1 MRNVRNKIDE
11 HENGS
16 LKITRVDAGGA
27 QTDEIWRAD
36 AEGMAGTAE
45 EVSHIVGTEG
55 RFLVDLLDEKGR
67 KIARSTVKIKGTAE
81 EETYIRPP
89 IPTQNP
95 TFQPSMGSEFR
106 GIPRNFGEFMQF
118 QEQERTRNELSE
130 IKRSIDQQKNVADQ
144 GWLQNTIQTLQG
156 EVNALRI
163 NALSAEREAYKRGFE
178 DGKERGED
186 SQSGELDFKG
196 LGDLLKNLRPQVTAP
211 AMAEGDTPSLD
222 LRKLLSMILKGEVS
236 PRGAVAMIT
245 TIYGEETKRAIAAKK
260 MDILREASTDPELS
274 SLANGNAG
282 DLLKELGEA
291 LDS

>member
-1 MRNVRNKIDE
+1 MKNVRNKIDD

-27 QTDEIWRAD
+27 QTDEIWKTD
-36 AEGMAGTAE
+36 AAGMAGTAE
-45 EVSHIVGTEG
+45 EVAHIVGTEG

-67 KIARSTVKIKGTAE
+67 KIARSTVKIRGTTE
-81 EETYIRPP
+81 EETYIRAP
-89 IPTQNP
+89 IQTQNP

-156 EVNALRI
+156 EVNALRV
-163 NALSAEREAYKRGFE
+163 NSLSAEREAYRRGFE

-186 SQSGELDFKG
+186 SQMGEMDFKG
-196 LGDLLKNLRPQVTAP
+196 LGDLLKNLRPQASPP
-211 AMAEGDTPSLD
+211 AIAEEEAPSLD

-260 MDILREASTDPELS
+260 MEILREASTDPELS

-291 LDS
+291 LDG